1 MGLLKGPRIARLN
14 HPLAE
19 PVGTGTGRDERRS
32 RQVSGCEY
40 FAFPGLPAASN
51 VLRADGGHGMDN
63 VVKTIYLD
71 LAAQWRVLA
80 RQAEM
85 WDMDRDGQ
93 LLRILSDAG
102 RRLRGD

>member
-1 MGLLKGPRIARLN
+1 MNAAAGRF
-14 HPLAE
+14 LA
-19 PVGTGTGRDERRS
+19 VSTS
-32 RQVSGCEY
+32 RFQDY
-40 FAFPGLPAASN
+40 L
-51 VLRADGGHGMDN
+51 LRAMSCERMAGIAMDN
-63 VVKTIYLD
+63 GVKTIYLD